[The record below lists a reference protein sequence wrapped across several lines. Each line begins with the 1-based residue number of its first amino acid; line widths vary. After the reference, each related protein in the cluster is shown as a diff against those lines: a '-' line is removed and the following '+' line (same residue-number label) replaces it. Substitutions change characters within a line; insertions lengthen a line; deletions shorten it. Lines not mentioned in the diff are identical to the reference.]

1 MDFQRSEDTMP
12 SSFITEEQRRQLI
25 GRPPATGAWRVGDP
39 VGHRKF
45 TPAFELEL
53 ESGEKLERVSLAY
66 ECWGELNDRADNAI
80 LVLHALTG
88 DSHTVGDSGDGH
100 ATNGWWNGLIGPGL
114 QIDTDRFFVVTPNIL
129 GGCQGSTG
137 PSSLDSRGVEYGPMF
152 PQLTIRDQT
161 EAVIRFAEF
170 LGISEFHAVI
180 GGSMGGMHALEL
192 AVMAPALV
200 GRLGILAAPA
210 ITTADQIAL
219 NTVQLEAIRCD
230 SAFAGGWYYDAKP
243 GFGPH
248 RGLALARRMALLN
261 YRSPQ
266 ELNERF
272 GRSWQSA
279 VNPLNDRGKYAVE
292 SYLDFHGNKFTR
304 RFDANTYIT
313 LVTAMNSHD
322 LGRDRGGVEA
332 ALSSIN
338 CPALVLGI
346 ETDRLFPISNQEL
359 IAKNLGGEL
368 VGGGLVRLDSEFGH
382 DGFLIELE
390 VVGSYLRQLVDQ

>member
-1 MDFQRSEDTMP
+1 MEFQRSEDTMP

-39 VGHRKF
+39 IGQRRF
-45 TPAFELEL
+45 TPAFELAL
-53 ESGEKLERVSLAY
+53 ESGQQLERVTLAY
-66 ECWGELNDRADNAI
+66 ESWGKLNQHADNAI

-88 DSHTVGDSGDGH
+88 DSHTVGDSGEGH

-114 QIDTDRFFVVTPNIL
+114 QIDTERFFVVTPNIL

-137 PSSLDSRGVEYGPMF
+137 PSSLDARGVEFGPMF

-161 EAVIRFAEF
+161 AALIRFAEI
-170 LGISEFHAVI
+170 LGISKFHAVI

-210 ITTADQIAL
+210 ITSADQIAL

-279 VNPLNDRGKYAVE
+279 VNPLSDGGKYAVE

-304 RFDANTYIT
+304 RFDANSYIT

-322 LGRDRGGVEA
+322 LGRDRGGVEK
-332 ALSSIN
+332 ALSEII
-338 CPALVLGI
+338 CPSLVLGI

-359 IAKNLGGEL
+359 IADNLGGEL
-368 VGGGLVRLDSEFGH
+368 IGGGLIRLDSEFGH
-382 DGFLIELE
+382 DGFLIELDF
-390 VVGSYLRQLVDQ
+390 VGSYLTQLVNS

>member
-1 MDFQRSEDTMP
+1 MEFQRSEDTMP

-39 VGHRKF
+39 IGKRKF
-45 TPAFELEL
+45 TPTFQLEL
-53 ESGEKLERVSLAY
+53 ESGERLERVSLAY
-66 ECWGELNDRADNAI
+66 ESWGELNERADNAI

-114 QIDTDRFFVVTPNIL
+114 QIDTNRFFVVTPNIL

-161 EAVIRFAEF
+161 AALIRFAEI
-170 LGISEFHAVI
+170 LGISQFHAVI

-192 AVMAPALV
+192 AYMTPALV

-322 LGRDRGGVEA
+322 LGRDRGGVEQ
-332 ALSSIN
+332 ALSAIK
-338 CPALVLGI
+338 CPALVIGI

-359 IAKNLGGEL
+359 IAENLGGKL
-368 VGGGLVRLDSEFGH
+368 LGGGLIRLDSEFGH

-390 VVGSYLRQLVDQ
+390 FVGSYLSQLVDI

>member
-1 MDFQRSEDTMP
+1 MEFQRSEDTMP

-25 GRPPATGAWRVGDP
+25 GRPPASGAWRVGDP
-39 VGHRKF
+39 VGNRKF
-45 TPAFELEL
+45 TTAF
-53 ESGEKLERVSLAY
+53 SLALENGEQLDRVVIAY
-66 ECWGELNDRADNAI
+66 ETWGQLNADSSNAI

-88 DSHTVGDSGDGH
+88 DSHTVGESGEGH

-114 QIDTDRFFVVTPNIL
+114 QIDTDEFFVVTPNIL

-137 PSSLDSRGVEYGPMF
+137 PSSLDSRGVEFGPMF

-161 EAVIRFAEF
+161 SALIKFSEL
-170 LGISEFHAVI
+170 LGISCFHAVI

-192 AVMAPALV
+192 AVMRPELV
-200 GRLGILAAPA
+200 GRLGVLAAPA

-266 ELNERF
+266 ELNDRF

-279 VNPLNDRGKYAVE
+279 VSPLSERGKYAVE

-322 LGRDRGGVEA
+322 LGRDRGSVED
-332 ALSSIN
+332 ALASIT
-338 CPALVLGI
+338 CPTLVLGI
-346 ETDRLFPISNQEL
+346 ETDRLFPISNQEQIAQHIGGPL
-359 IAKNLGGEL
+359 I
-368 VGGGLVRLDSEFGH
+368 GGGLVRLDSEFGH
-382 DGFLIELE
+382 DGFLIEME
-390 VVGSYLRQLVDQ
+390 FVGSYLRQLITS